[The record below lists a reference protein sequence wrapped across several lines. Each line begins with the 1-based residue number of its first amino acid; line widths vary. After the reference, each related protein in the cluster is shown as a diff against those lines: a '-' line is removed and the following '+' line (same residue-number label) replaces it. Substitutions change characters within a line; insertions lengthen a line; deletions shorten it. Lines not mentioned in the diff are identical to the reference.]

1 MDTWKDW
8 AAVFV
13 NTTTTKLKGLAQDAR
28 IVLAGMIQ
36 SVKPL
41 VVRNG
46 KSAGQKMAAIVV
58 EDAAGTAQGVMF
70 ADAYQK
76 FGHLAEAD
84 KTVFVLGRIDLSRG
98 DAQVIVER
106 LVPIEGVPLMPG
118 RARIAVPGARLNGSG
133 VSAIEKLAEI
143 VAAPG
148 VAAPIAGAIPGLE
161 SAPLF
166 PVELLVDVPAGR
178 VLIEADRTRK
188 VALSPTLVR
197 SIVGVM
203 GPMSV
208 RVMNGVAIDTP
219 QPKPAWASKKAGSS
233 SPRNGD

>member
-1 MDTWKDW
+1 
-8 AAVFV
+8 
-13 NTTTTKLKGLAQDAR
+13 
-28 IVLAGMIQ
+28 
-36 SVKPL
+36 
-41 VVRNG
+41 
-46 KSAGQKMAAIVV
+46 
-58 EDAAGTAQGVMF
+58 
-70 ADAYQK
+70 
-76 FGHLAEAD
+76 
-84 KTVFVLGRIDLSRG
+84 VFVLGRIDLSRG